1 MTNQEVA
8 QVFSDIADML
18 EIKGEDRYR
27 VQAYRRAAQNILVLP
42 EDVETLWEA
51 GRLREIPGVGE
62 AIAKK
67 IDELLRTGRLTYY
80 EELRAE
86 IPPGVAALLQI
97 PDVGPKTAK
106 TLYEQLNIHSI
117 AELEAAARAGKV
129 RALKGLGAKT
139 EENILRGIE
148 ALKQRSTRILLATA
162 LPVAEDLL
170 QGLRR
175 CPAALQAEMAGS
187 LRRRKPTVG
196 DIDLLVASEDPAAVV
211 TWFVQLPRVAQ
222 VQAQGDTKA
231 SVVLRNGLQVDL
243 MVLPPQYYGSL
254 LQHFTGSQAHNVQL
268 RELAREKGLSLSEYG
283 FVDTQGHRIACARE
297 EEVYEKLGLDWIPP
311 ELREAAGE
319 IEAAAAH
326 RLPKLIDLP
335 DVRAD
340 LQMHTHY
347 SDGTGTIEEMA
358 RAALDLGYQFI
369 AITDH
374 SQSLGVAGGLTP
386 ERLRQQR
393 TEIDACNRQFAP
405 FRILQGC
412 EVEIRADGSLD
423 FPDDVLAGLD
433 IVLASI
439 HSGMRQDKATM
450 TRRIVRA
457 MRNPY
462 VDILAHPTGR
472 LIGQREP
479 LELDFEAIVDVA
491 AETGTILE
499 INGQP
504 NRLDLD
510 GEHARLAL
518 RRGVWLSLGS
528 DAHAPDGLR
537 VLPFAVAMARRG
549 WVEPENVVNTWPL
562 GKLLDYLQ
570 RKRTG

>member
-1 MTNQEVA
+1 MTNREVA
-8 QVFSDIADML
+8 TVFGDIADML
-18 EIKGEDRYR
+18 EIKGEDRFR
-27 VQAYRRAAQNILVLP
+27 VQAYRRASQNIQALP
-42 EDVETLWEA
+42 EDIESLWEED
-51 GRLREIPGVGE
+51 RLKDIPGVGE

-106 TLYEQLNIHSI
+106 TLYEQLNITSI
-117 AELEAAARAGKV
+117 TELEEAARTGRLRGV
-129 RALKGLGAKT
+129 KGLGAKT
-139 EENILRGIE
+139 EANILRGIDM
-148 ALKQRSTRILLATA
+148 LKRRSTRILLATA

-170 QGLRR
+170 DGLRQ
-175 CPAALQAEMAGS
+175 CPATLRADVAGS
-187 LRRRKPTVG
+187 LRRRKPTIG
-196 DIDLLVASEDPAAVV
+196 DIDLLVASDDPAAVV
-211 TWFVQLPRVAQ
+211 AWFVKLPRVAEI
-222 VQAQGDTKA
+222 QAQGDTKA
-231 SVVLRNGLQVDL
+231 SVILRNDLQVDL
-243 MVLPPQYYGSL
+243 RVLPPQHYGAL
-254 LQHFTGSQAHNVQL
+254 LQYFTGSQAHNIAL
-268 RELAREKGLSLSEYG
+268 RELARDQGLSLSEYG
-283 FVDTQGHRIACARE
+283 FADARGGLIACAE
-297 EEVYEKLGLDWIPP
+297 EEDVYRTLGLDWIPP

-319 IEAAAAH
+319 IEAAARH
-326 RLPKLIDLP
+326 RLPRLIDLP
-335 DVRAD
+335 DVRCD
-340 LQMHTHY
+340 LQMHSLY
-347 SDGTGTIEEMA
+347 SDGTASIADMA
-358 RAALDLGYQFI
+358 RAARDLGYAYI

-393 TEIDACNRQFAP
+393 AEIDELNRQLAP
-405 FRILQGC
+405 FRILQGS

-423 FPDDVLAGLD
+423 FPDEVLAGLD
-433 IVLASI
+433 IVLASV

-450 TRRIVRA
+450 TVRVIRA
-457 MRNPY
+457 MRNPH

-479 LELDFEAIVDVA
+479 LELDFEAIVNTA

-518 RRGVWLSLGS
+518 KRGVLISLGT
-528 DAHAPDGLR
+528 DAHAPDGLG
-537 VLPFAVAMARRG
+537 VMPFAVAMARRG
-549 WVEPENVVNTWPL
+549 WAEAENVVNTWSL
-562 GKLLDYLQ
+562 ERLLKHLK
-570 RKRTG
+570 RKQTR